1 MSSSTASDKGW
12 SLSLDNRT
20 LDISGNGSRGTVTC
34 YGYRKILRVTNCEF
48 YGSAAAATGVST
60 FAGQTLLDIG
70 GTQDISDTAHQV
82 VDNCLFE
89 GGSLAF
95 NLAGTNQPGPL
106 IYTNNQHFNQR
117 SEEHTSEHQSL
128 MRIS

>member
-1 MSSSTASDKGW
+1 MRRRQPRITPTDTPIPYT
-12 SLSLDNRT
+12 T
-20 LDISGNGSRGTVTC
+20 LFRS
-34 YGYRKILRVTNCEF
+34 
-48 YGSAAAATGVST
+48 

-89 GGSLAF
+89 SGSLAF

-106 IYTNNQHFNQR
+106 IYTNNQHFNQSMAGSR
-117 SEEHTSEHQSL
+117 FYHAWQAIVEIGRAHV
-128 MRIS
+128 